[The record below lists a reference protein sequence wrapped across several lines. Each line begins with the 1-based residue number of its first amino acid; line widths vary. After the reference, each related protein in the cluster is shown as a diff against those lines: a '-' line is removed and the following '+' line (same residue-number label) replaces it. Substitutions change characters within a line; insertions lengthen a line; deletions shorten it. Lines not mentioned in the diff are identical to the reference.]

1 MYRVY
6 IIDIILSRRD
16 NGPMIAAPE
25 KQSKTLLSYL
35 WSTTARHPVFFFF
48 WRPCR
53 TSCLSI
59 NLQDTYPFF
68 RGSLFLLHSL
78 LSFPTYSSLSP
89 LMLCSPSPPS
99 PSSFS
104 LPISHVPLLSSSCEE
119 SSPRTGLATWSG
131 LLVPFLVGIQAGRAS
146 RFFSLGLGLPCYSS
160 RSSGKSGGQLQ
171 SCGLFL
177 CLML

>member
-1 MYRVY
+1 MGQRS
-6 IIDIILSRRD
+6 DDRCSRKTKQNAAKLSV
-16 NGPMIAAPE
+16 
-25 KQSKTLLSYL
+25 KYYC
-35 WSTTARHPVFFFF
+35 TA
-48 WRPCR
+48 
-53 TSCLSI
+53 SCLSI

-68 RGSLFLLHSL
+68 RGSYFSFIHSY
-78 LSFPTYSSLSP
+78 LSPNTP

-99 PSSFS
+99 PSSFP

-119 SSPRTGLATWSG
+119 SSLRTGLATWSG

-146 RFFSLGLGLPCYSS
+146 GFFSLGLCLPCYSS
-160 RSSGKSGGQLQ
+160 GSSGKSGGQLQ